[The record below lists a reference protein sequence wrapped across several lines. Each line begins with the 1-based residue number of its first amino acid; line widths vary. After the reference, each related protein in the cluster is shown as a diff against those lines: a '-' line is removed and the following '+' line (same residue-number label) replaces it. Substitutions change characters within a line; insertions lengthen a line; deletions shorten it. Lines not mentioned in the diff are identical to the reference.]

1 MTNFEKIRSPRK
13 HWASF
18 FLRSLCW
25 KDRGTRSSREI
36 IALDAGA

>member
-1 MTNFEKIRSPRK
+1 MTNFEKITQSPE
-13 HWASF
+13 ALGEL
-18 FLRSLCW
+18 LRSLCW